1 MKSARRATLDDVA
14 RLAGVSLGS
23 ASRALSV
30 PDQLKPATLAK
41 VEQAVAQLGYVRNG
55 AAQALASRRTCTV
68 AAIYPTLGNPIF
80 AMSIH
85 SLQQTL
91 WAHGYQL
98 LVASHEYE
106 PEREIDVVRAVVER
120 GVDAIVLV
128 GTDHSDAVY
137 ELIRRYGLPYVLTWA
152 QDESRHPHCVGFSYY
167 DAAYRMAQLVV
178 GHGHTR
184 IALCGGVAAGNERVR
199 ARVAATTAALASA
212 GLILRPDWVIEQPFS
227 FEGGRE
233 AVRQIV
239 RQTVRISDRPTAL
252 ICGTDLHAIGAID
265 ECRARSIRVP
275 EDLSVTG
282 FDDIEFAALSNPP
295 LTTVRVPTAEI
306 GVRAARRIVALL
318 EGKNL
323 PAALPLETDI
333 VVRASL
339 QRIGPPRRFAGHAAR
354 ATPTGDG
361 DDTRVVDKLS

>member
-1 MKSARRATLDDVA
+1 MKSACRPTLDDVA

-30 PDQLKPATLAK
+30 PDQVKPATLAK
-41 VEQAVAQLGYVRNG
+41 VLQAVAQLGYVRNG

-85 SLQQTL
+85 ALQQTL

-98 LVASHEYE
+98 LVASPEYE

-137 ELIRRYGLPYVLTWA
+137 ELIRRHGLPYVLTWA
-152 QDESRHPHCVGFSYY
+152 HDDSRHAHCVGFSYT

-184 IALCGGVAAGNERVR
+184 IALCAGVAAGNERVR

-212 GLILRPDWVIEQPFS
+212 GLILRPEWVIEQPFS

-239 RQTVRISDRPTAL
+239 RQTAREIVQISDRPTAL

-265 ECRARSIRVP
+265 ECRALGIRVP

-282 FDDIEFAALSNPP
+282 FDDIEIAALSNPP
-295 LTTVRVPTAEI
+295 LTTVRVPSAEI

-318 EGKNL
+318 EGKSL
-323 PAALPLETDI
+323 SAALPLETEI
-333 VVRASL
+333 VVRSSL
-339 QRIGPPRRFAGHAAR
+339 HRIGPPRLFAGPAR
-354 ATPTGDG
+354 TAEPS
-361 DDTRVVDKLS
+361 RFPEHP